1 MPFFSDLDDRPSHHF
16 ADRVATIHQMKCSQR
31 PIKGFVQDFD
41 LFWRELAV
49 PEQAVDRHPPP
60 PSAQPQ
66 IAAY

>member
-1 MPFFSDLDDRPSHHF
+1 
-16 ADRVATIHQMKCSQR
+16 MKCSQR

-41 LFWRELAV
+41 LFWRELAA
-49 PEQAVDRHPPP
+49 PEQAVDRHPRA